1 MQKFILSILILLMF
15 NYSFS
20 QVQSPIPSPR
30 AKIAQK
36 VGLVNIDLD
45 YSRPSKKGRII
56 FGNLKT
62 SFVVR
67 FKDVNFLEFSILLP
81 LLFFVLYMGVYPSF
95 FSNFIHLSVCNLSLV
110 TLY

>member
-1 MQKFILSILILLMF
+1 MQKFIFSILILLII

-36 VGLVNIDLD
+36 VGLVNINLD

-56 FGNLKT
+56 FGNLVPFNQIWRT
-62 SFVVR
+62 GANQATTISFSD
-67 FKDVNFLEFSILLP
+67 DVKINNQLL
-81 LLFFVLYMGVYPSF
+81 LYMKKMNPGVHYR
-95 FSNFIHLSVCNLSLV
+95 LLMNL
-110 TLY
+110 